1 MTLHILNA
9 LPATQKNWEWSKE
22 CTKAFKSVKEQIT
35 MDCILTHYNPDLPI
49 MLTGDASASAYG
61 VRAVISH
68 VLPDG
73 TEYPLVFAS

>member
-1 MTLHILNA
+1 
-9 LPATQKNWEWSKE
+9 
-22 CTKAFKSVKEQIT
+22 